1 MADVHLIFASD
12 QIPDVISVFE
22 NAFQQARLSVETTGI
37 ASTWMFDSA
46 YVRRLRSI
54 IRDTKRSSF
63 TILHPP
69 AELLLDDADLVVPFS
84 AYRSWYDPQKMR
96 VIPHLWTPIGFPQA
110 PDQLAWSK
118 KPPLTAGFMGRT
130 FRSSMVCRL
139 ARSAPPAIKR
149 WLMRGALVRN
159 TAVAALLNEK
169 AGFAAKGYNVFPRLE
184 AVEALEKGEL
194 GRLGRVEIGDR
205 DQFHGTASELE
216 DYRQHLVRN
225 TYILCPRGTENYSY
239 RVYEA
244 LSYGRVP
251 VIIDTD
257 TVLPDTVD
265 WRDVALIVPY
275 GDVNR
280 LNEIISEDHISRSE
294 ESFLQRQAHA
304 FVATQSMRSLG
315 WLEDIVTL
323 VKQRLNR
330 LTAPT
335 IPG

>member
-1 MADVHLIFASD
+1 MADVHLIFASE

-22 NAFQQARLSVETTGI
+22 NAFQQARLSVETTRI
-37 ASTWMFDSA
+37 ASTWMFDRA
-46 YVRRLRSI
+46 YVRRLRSLI
-54 IRDTKRSSF
+54 HDAKSHSF

-110 PDQLAWSK
+110 ADLAWSK
-118 KPPLTAGFMGRT
+118 KPPLTVGFMGRT
-130 FRSSMVCRL
+130 FRTSTVCRL

-149 WLMRGALVRN
+149 WLLSGALVRN
-159 TAVAALLNEK
+159 APLAALLNEK

-184 AVEALEKGEL
+184 AVEALEKGAL
-194 GRLGRVEIGDR
+194 ARLGKVEIGDR

-257 TVLPDTVD
+257 SVLPDVVD

-275 GDVNR
+275 GNVSR
-280 LNEIISEDHISRSE
+280 LNEIIAEDHTSRSE

-304 FVATQSMRSLG
+304 FGATQSMRSLG
-315 WLEDIVTL
+315 WLADIVAF
-323 VKQRLNR
+323 VKQRLGR
-330 LTAPT
+330 PAAPA
-335 IPG
+335 IPD